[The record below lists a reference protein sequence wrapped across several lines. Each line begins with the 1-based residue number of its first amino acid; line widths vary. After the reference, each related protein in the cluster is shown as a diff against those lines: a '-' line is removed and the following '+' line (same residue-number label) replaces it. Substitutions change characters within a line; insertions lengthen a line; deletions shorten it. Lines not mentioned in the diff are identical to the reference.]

1 MEQNQLKL
9 ISLRDAAKMAPYSQE
24 YLGLLVRKGK
34 LFGEKIGGRLY
45 TTEEALKNY
54 LQKTAEAS
62 YEHQQRLNVEIPAEE
77 IKKAGINLKW
87 ALALLGVTVLLIL
100 VGVVIFFK
108 IQDDRRTEMLR
119 NKYFIQ
125 EDNSGNVKIFT
136 DYPEQ
141 VKSVKVEK
149 KNW

>member
-9 ISLRDAAKMAPYSQE
+9 ISLRDAAKMTPYSQE

-34 LFGEKIGGRLY
+34 LFGEKIGGKLY

-77 IKKAGINLKW
+77 IKKAGNNLKW

-149 KNW
+149 KSW

>member
-1 MEQNQLKL
+1 MEQNQPKL
-9 ISLRDAAKMAPYSQE
+9 ISLRDAAKMTPYSQE

-34 LFGEKIGGRLY
+34 LFGEKIGGKIY
-45 TTEEALKNY
+45 TTEDALKNY

-87 ALALLGVTVLLIL
+87 ALALLGVTVLLVL

-108 IQDDRRTEMLR
+108 IQDDRRTEMIR

-149 KNW
+149 KSW